1 MDRVKLVYQE
11 LLRPSILLLYLGFFV
26 SGGLTVLPG
35 VVLPWIAHSFHLN
48 DSQSGTLLLVL
59 FAGSSL
65 GAVCVR
71 RRFRLTLSVG
81 YLLVPAAG
89 VLLALSPYRL
99 GLLAIGIYG
108 LGLGMSMTSA
118 SMLVGRIFPQRRGA
132 ALSFLNFCWSLGATL
147 CPLLIARVGNHLSFA
162 ALGIIIALITA
173 PFIVVAF
180 LSRFEAPR
188 GVLHKTQSAHTALL
202 LIVLFGLA
210 CFLYVGIENIVGGW
224 LTTFAL
230 RTVAW
235 SYQRST
241 LTTAAFWAALLA
253 GRGLAPIVLV
263 YVQELWLLRLSVA
276 GLLAGLVLLVSAQN
290 GLMLVCAACLTG
302 LALASIYPLLLSLF
316 LARAGESKHSGWV
329 FMLAGAGGAVLPW
342 LTGVVSTGDHSLRMG
357 LVVALGAAVLL
368 ALLVVQKKITG
379 SGAKVESAL

>member
-1 MDRVKLVYQE
+1 MKLVYKE
-11 LLRPSILLLYLGFFV
+11 LLRPSILLLYLGFFF

-35 VVLPWIAHSFHLN
+35 VVLPWIAQGFHLK

-81 YLLVPAAG
+81 YLLVPIAG
-89 VLLALSPYRL
+89 VLLALSPHRL
-99 GLLAIGIYG
+99 GLLAIALYG
-108 LGLGMSMTSA
+108 LGLGMSMTST

-147 CPLLIARVGNHLSFA
+147 CPLLIARLGGHLSFA
-162 ALGIIIALITA
+162 ALGIFIALVIA
-173 PFIVVAF
+173 PFIGIAF
-180 LSRFEAPR
+180 LSRFEAPQGPAR
-188 GVLHKTQSAHTALL
+188 EVHSAHTALL
-202 LIVLFGLA
+202 LIALFGLA

-230 RTVAW
+230 RTVDW

-253 GRGLAPIVLV
+253 GRGFAPIILA
-263 YVQELWLLRLSVA
+263 YVQELWLLRISVV
-276 GLLAGLVLLVSAQN
+276 GLLAGLVLLISAHS

-302 LALASIYPLLLSLF
+302 LALAPIYPLLLSLF
-316 LARAGESKHSGWV
+316 LSRAGESKHSGWV

-342 LTGVVSTGDHSLRMG
+342 LTGVISTGDHSLRMG
-357 LVVALGAAVLL
+357 LVVALGAALLL
-368 ALLVVQKKITG
+368 ALLVMQKKIAG
-379 SGAKVESAL
+379 SGANMEFPL